1 MYESGFLIVI
11 PSLFLTDFHKE
22 TFKFYECS
30 ISEWSA
36 RKIGRKHSAE
46 TTLPRLNTRLLQN
59 RETLLIASTRY
70 LIAIRSLS
78 DNSR

>member
-1 MYESGFLIVI
+1 MYESWFLIVI
-11 PSLFLTDFHKE
+11 RSLLLTDFLKE
-22 TFKFYECS
+22 QYKFYECS
-30 ISEWSA
+30 ISQWSD
-36 RKIGRKHSAE
+36 RKMGRKHSAA

-78 DNSR
+78 DSSR